1 MILHGKPNEVVADV
15 CDVGKSIG
23 VKVDV
28 ECSNIIGVFS
38 KGKGEGDKRS
48 ERWLGGQWAEGE
60 GGGVGGRCM
69 RVVSWRLCG
78 WVWGGGVLMKLLS
91 YNVRGLGG

>member
-28 ECSNIIGVFS
+28 ECSNIIGVLS
-38 KGKGEGDKRS
+38 KGKGEGDK
-48 ERWLGGQWAEGE
+48 
-60 GGGVGGRCM
+60 
-69 RVVSWRLCG
+69 
-78 WVWGGGVLMKLLS
+78 
-91 YNVRGLGG
+91 